1 MDGSEI
7 TSFNIA
13 AKPIGASLKSPDENY
28 YALTP
33 QNCSPA
39 NVFRSDDCNELL
51 AKELADL
58 DYADADKED
67 DRRNL
72 VSQSSIEIE
81 ICAEDEKKIDDGSKV
96 DGGCDIKEPAFAG
109 EVGFITFHFI
119 RI

>member
-1 MDGSEI
+1 MDGLEI
-7 TSFNIA
+7 SSFNIA

-33 QNCSPA
+33 KNRSPA
-39 NVFRSDDCNELL
+39 DVFRSDDCNELL

-58 DYADADKED
+58 DYADKENGG
-67 DRRNL
+67 RRNL

-81 ICAEDEKKIDDGSKV
+81 ICAEDEKKMDDGSKV

-109 EVGFITFHFI
+109 EVGFITFHFA